1 MLNVDLP
8 GAVLGFV
15 GVHLGLRSE
24 VAAIERAIDDGD
36 LRAARRRAALLQR
49 VLYNHHHAEDTVLFP
64 AVRDRHPGAATTT
77 AALEAQHV
85 ELDDA
90 LVALGQDV
98 TRIETAGRL
107 IERHLVAEE
116 QQVLPLWLAAF
127 SAEEHERF
135 AHRLRRATPLRE
147 AGLMIS
153 WLLDVSPR
161 GSSEIAWNQVPRSLQ
176 LLHRVWWKRGYERAF
191 GQLDGPAPV
200 PAELFAAS
208 AALVGTAA

>member
-24 VAAIERAIDDGD
+24 VGAIERAVDDGD
-36 LRAARRRAALLQR
+36 LDAARRRACLLQR
-49 VLYNHHHAEDTVLFP
+49 VLYNHHHAEDHVLFP
-64 AVRDRHPGAATTT
+64 AVRERHPGAQTST
-77 AALEAQHV
+77 AELEAQHV
-85 ELDDA
+85 ELDRA
-90 LVALGQDV
+90 LAELAADV
-98 TRIETAGRL
+98 TRIGTTGRL

-127 SAEEHERF
+127 TADEHERF

-153 WLLDVSPR
+153 WLLDVSPD
-161 GSSEIAWNQVPRSLQ
+161 GATEVAWAQVPRSLQ
-176 LLHRVWWKRGYERAF
+176 LLHRVWWKRGYERTF
-191 GQLDGPAPV
+191 GRLDAPV
-200 PAELFAAS
+200 TLPTSLPFAPGSLA
-208 AALVGTAA
+208 TAA